1 MDIKGLG
8 MPDLLHVKME
18 NKAKVLAREVLP
30 ELKDMEVRVDISREG
45 MEALRKKVQEMPGTI
60 DMEEWMKARE
70 VLPKLQMDL
79 VGTHYFRMA
88 EYEGEL
94 LEKMKEEKEDKY
106 TVEDI
111 RDIQTRVYDRYYKE
125 LQKTWDNHERD
136 IYISNGIVDGKA
148 QYHQVSEEE
157 DFEYLKQAYERLQ
170 KKVEIFQSLKQSGIK
185 KYNNISIL
193 S

>member
-8 MPDLLHVKME
+8 MPDLLHIKME
-18 NKAKVLAREVLP
+18 NKAKVLAKEVLP

-45 MEALRKKVQEMPGTI
+45 MEALRKEVQEMPGNI
-60 DMEEWMKARE
+60 DMEEWMKTRE
-70 VLPKLQMDL
+70 VLPKLQMDP
-79 VGTHYFRMA
+79 VGTHYFQMA

-94 LEKMKEEKEDKY
+94 LEKVKAEKGDKY
-106 TVEDI
+106 TAEDI
-111 RDIQTRVYDRYYKE
+111 RDIQARAYDRYYKE
-125 LQKTWDNHERD
+125 LQKAWDNDERD
-136 IYISNGIVDGKA
+136 IYISNGIVYGKA
-148 QYHQVSEEE
+148 QYHQVSKEE

>member
-18 NKAKVLAREVLP
+18 NKAKVLAKEVLP

-45 MEALRKKVQEMPGTI
+45 MEALRKEVQEMPGNI
-60 DMEEWMKARE
+60 DMEEWMKTRE
-70 VLPKLQMDL
+70 VLPKLQMDP
-79 VGTHYFRMA
+79 VGTHYFQMA

-94 LEKMKEEKEDKY
+94 LEKVKAEKGDKY
-106 TVEDI
+106 TAEDI

-136 IYISNGIVDGKA
+136 IYISNGIVYGKA
-148 QYHQVSEEE
+148 QYHQVSKEE

>member
-18 NKAKVLAREVLP
+18 NKAKVLAKEVLP

-45 MEALRKKVQEMPGTI
+45 MEALRKEVQEMPGNI
-60 DMEEWMKARE
+60 DMEEWMKTRE
-70 VLPKLQMDL
+70 VLPKLQMDP
-79 VGTHYFRMA
+79 VGTHYFQMA

-94 LEKMKEEKEDKY
+94 LEKVKAEKGDKY
-106 TVEDI
+106 TAEDI
-111 RDIQTRVYDRYYKE
+111 RDIQTRAYDRYYKE
-125 LQKTWDNHERD
+125 LQKAWDNDERD
-136 IYISNGIVDGKA
+136 IYISNGIVYGKA
-148 QYHQVSEEE
+148 QYHQVSKEE
-157 DFEYLKQAYERLQ
+157 DFEYLKQAYESLQ

>member
-18 NKAKVLAREVLP
+18 NKAKVLAKEVLP

-45 MEALRKKVQEMPGTI
+45 MEALRKEVQEMPGNI
-60 DMEEWMKARE
+60 DMEEWMKTRE
-70 VLPKLQMDL
+70 VLPKLQMDP
-79 VGTHYFRMA
+79 VGTHYFQMA

-94 LEKMKEEKEDKY
+94 LEKVKAEKGDKY
-106 TVEDI
+106 TAEDI
-111 RDIQTRVYDRYYKE
+111 RDIQTRAYDRYYKE
-125 LQKTWDNHERD
+125 LQKAWDNDERD
-136 IYISNGIVDGKA
+136 IYISNGIVYGKA
-148 QYHQVSEEE
+148 QYHQVSKEE

>member
-70 VLPKLQMDL
+70 VLPKLQMDP
-79 VGTHYFRMA
+79 VGTHYFQMA
-88 EYEGEL
+88 EYEGAL
-94 LEKMKEEKEDKY
+94 LEKVKAEKGDKY
-106 TVEDI
+106 TAEDI
-111 RDIQTRVYDRYYKE
+111 RDIQTRAYDRYYKE
-125 LQKTWDNHERD
+125 LQKAWDNDERD